1 VVVGKVLEY
10 VAMAAVAVKARG
22 SMVVTKAAATW
33 VGGVTHLVD
42 LVMVVAVA
50 TALETAVATAE
61 VKVASMVAEALEAE
75 EKAAV
80 ASAVVAAVEA
90 ASVGAAS
97 AGSVTAADTTV
108 EAKARGS

>member
-1 VVVGKVLEY
+1 MCVRVTEEFLGFSQGVGN
-10 VAMAAVAVKARG
+10 
-22 SMVVTKAAATW
+22 
-33 VGGVTHLVD
+33 D
-42 LVMVVAVA
+42 LSTPVEAYGFPGLRAGDRWCLCVMRW
-50 TALETAVATAE
+50 
-61 VKVASMVAEALEAE
+61 AEALEAG

-108 EAKARGS
+108 EAKARGSEARVAGVAKARG